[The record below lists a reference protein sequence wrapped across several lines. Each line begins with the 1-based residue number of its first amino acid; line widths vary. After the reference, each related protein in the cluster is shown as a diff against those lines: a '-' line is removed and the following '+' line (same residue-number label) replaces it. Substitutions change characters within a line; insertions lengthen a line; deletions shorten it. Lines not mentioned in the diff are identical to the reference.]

1 MLGAGTQARETAIK
15 EDLQL
20 RSDDPKPI
28 VPSPLFRQGA
38 PIESYNP

>member
-1 MLGAGTQARETAIK
+1 MLGAGTQARHTAIK

-28 VPSPLFRQGA
+28 VSTRSADRILQFLRT
-38 PIESYNP
+38 